1 MDDFESSNFPS
12 PGRNTDPIPFD
23 DGADLSEPS
32 VSHSPLDL
40 GGGGIIEQIPKEET
54 PKIEMPSSLPVPAPK
69 PPAASVPAGVPASGD
84 RITGVRTF
92 FTKLHVGAIDFV
104 SEQIAK
110 WLKENPDITIKQTNV
125 VTGEIQGKKTEPN
138 IIITVWY

>member
-40 GGGGIIEQIPKEET
+40 GGGGVIEQIPKEET
-54 PKIEMPSSLPVPAPK
+54 PKIEMPSSPPAPGPK
-69 PPAASVPAGVPASGD
+69 PTVSVPAEAPTSGD
-84 RITGVRTF
+84 RIAGVKTF
-92 FTKLHVGAIDFV
+92 FTKLHAGAIDFLDG
-104 SEQIAK
+104 QITK
-110 WLKENPDITIKQTNV
+110 WLKENPGIVIKRTNT
-125 VTGEIQGKKTEPN
+125 VTGEVQGKKTEPN
-138 IIITVWY
+138 IIITIWY